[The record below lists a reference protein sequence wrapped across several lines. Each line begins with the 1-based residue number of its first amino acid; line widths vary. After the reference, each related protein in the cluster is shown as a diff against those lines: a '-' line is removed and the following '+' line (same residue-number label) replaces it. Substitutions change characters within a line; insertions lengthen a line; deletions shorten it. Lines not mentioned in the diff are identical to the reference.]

1 MASGSAAS
9 ARSDS
14 VAAWE
19 AAARALDWQRPAD
32 RAHEPG
38 PRGGRWFA
46 GGELNAAVNA
56 VDRHAAAD
64 PARIAFHW
72 EGEPGDRRSISYGE
86 LRSQVDALAEG
97 LRALGLAHGDRVAM
111 YVGLVPEAVVAM
123 LACARIGA
131 PHAVLAAALP
141 QDALADRLADFDPK
155 LLVTQDGSW
164 RHGVM
169 LPLKARVDEAM
180 AAAGR
185 IERTVV
191 IRRTGVD
198 VDWYEGDIAYEDLLA
213 DGLSRRPGAAAAV
226 PSDHPLLVEY
236 IAGRRGRPTGIVHGT
251 GGFLVY
257 AARMHAA
264 VCHRIERERVFWGAI
279 ELAWVAGQSHVVYG
293 PLACGATS
301 VIYEGMLD
309 TPNYARIWEIVE
321 RYRVAM
327 LFTIPSVIRNLRDG
341 LDRAPEHEPIASLVR
356 LLTGGEALAPELR
369 DWIRADVGR
378 GAIQVLDGWGQTELG
393 GLVLLRAGASR
404 AGELPDPGVRVVGAD
419 GDAVAPDEP
428 GELVLTNPWPGAFV
442 GIHND
447 EADLAGRYWRSD
459 GSYATGDRALIDEHG
474 ELHLLGRI
482 DRVVSVS
489 AQLVS
494 LEEVRDALL
503 DHPFVRRAEV
513 VVVGDRRRGKALIA
527 CVVRADPTG
536 CEARLADDLRAHVVE
551 QLGGLA
557 RPRAV
562 VFVEAFPAEVEPV
575 RLRAALQL
583 LCAADSDQPRT
594 ISARQLWGALASL
607 EAG

>member
-1 MASGSAAS
+1 MAEPSS
-9 ARSDS
+9 RSDP
-14 VAAWE
+14 VGAWE
-19 AAARALDWQRPAD
+19 AAAGALDWHRPAD

-56 VDRHAAAD
+56 VDRHAADD

-72 EGEPGDRRSISYGE
+72 EGEPGDRRSLSYGE
-86 LRSQVDALAEG
+86 LRSQVEALAEG
-97 LRALGLAHGDRVAM
+97 LRALGVARGDRVAM

-123 LACARIGA
+123 LACARLGA

-155 LLVTQDGSW
+155 LLITQDGSW

-198 VDWYEGDIAYEDLLA
+198 VDWYEGDLAYEDLLA
-213 DGLSRRPGAAAAV
+213 DGLSRRPGPAEAV
-226 PSDHPLLVEY
+226 PSDHPLAVEY

-264 VCHRIERERVFWGAI
+264 VCHGIDREHVFWGAI
-279 ELAWVAGQSHVVYG
+279 ELAWSAGQSHVVYG

-309 TPNYARIWEIVE
+309 TPDYARAWGIVE

-327 LFTIPSVIRNLRDG
+327 LFTIPSVVRKLRHG
-341 LDRAPEHEPIASLVR
+341 LDRVPEPEQIVSLVR
-356 LLTGGEALAPELR
+356 VLTGGETLGPELR
-369 DWIRADVGR
+369 EWIHRDIGR
-378 GAIQVLDGWGQTELG
+378 GSIEVLDGWGQTELG
-393 GLVLLRAGASR
+393 GLVLLRAGALQ

-419 GDAVAPDEP
+419 GGAVAPRES
-428 GELVLTNPWPGAFV
+428 GELVLANPWAGAFV

-447 EADLAGRYWRSD
+447 EADLAARYWRSD
-459 GSYATGDRALIDEHG
+459 GTYATGDRARLDDKG

-503 DHPFVRRAEV
+503 DHPFVERAEV
-513 VVVGDRRRGKALIA
+513 VVVPDRRTGNSLIA
-527 CVVRADPTG
+527 CVVRADPATD
-536 CEARLADDLRAHVVE
+536 EARLAADLRAHVVE
-551 QLGGLA
+551 RLGGLA

-562 VFVEAFPAEVEPV
+562 VFVGAFPAEVEPA

-583 LCAADSDQPRT
+583 LCAADSDRPRT
-594 ISARQLWGALASL
+594 LSARQLRGALASL
-607 EAG
+607 DAG